1 MVPSFFPMAI
11 FRRFLV
17 VEHHYA
23 PHQKLRGAPSIE
35 WGLYKT
41 KRVYKN
47 PPKGTPSF
55 LFR

>member
-11 FRRFLV
+11 FRRFLA